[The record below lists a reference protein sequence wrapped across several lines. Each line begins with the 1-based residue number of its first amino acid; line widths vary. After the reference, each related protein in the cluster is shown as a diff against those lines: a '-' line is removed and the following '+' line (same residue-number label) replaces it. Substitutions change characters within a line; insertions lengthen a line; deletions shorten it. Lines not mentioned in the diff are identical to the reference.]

1 MIYSKI
7 RCFFGKHTWRYNQ
20 SKLTYQKDYWIGGST
35 KIPIE
40 SQSTR
45 ICEKCFKKEK
55 RNIVDFGRTI
65 FWNKTKEYTTIEL
78 REMNLEKLLED

>member
-7 RCFFGKHTWRYNQ
+7 RCSLGKHIWKYNQ
-20 SKLTYQKDYWIGGST
+20 PKLTYQKDYWIGGSS

-40 SQSTR
+40 SQLTR
-45 ICEKCFKKEK
+45 ICEKCFRKEK
-55 RNIVDFGRTI
+55 RNIVDLGRGMD
-65 FWNKTKEYTTIEL
+65 WSKTDEYTTIEL